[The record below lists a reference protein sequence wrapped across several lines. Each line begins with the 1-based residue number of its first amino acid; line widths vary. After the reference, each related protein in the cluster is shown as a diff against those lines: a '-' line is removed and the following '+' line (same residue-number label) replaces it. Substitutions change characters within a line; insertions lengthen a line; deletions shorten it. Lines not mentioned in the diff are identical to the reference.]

1 MNEKYEVIALSSKSN
16 IKAMEDNKDLNGLI
30 MALKD
35 DDVFV
40 RRNATKAIG
49 RLGIKYN
56 AENINTYS
64 IRIALH
70 DALND
75 KDHLVKK
82 YAKNTLLEPSFNREH
97 SNSANALPAG
107 KIVSETSNNI
117 KERLDDKDPGWFKK
131 QSSGKQFILII
142 GSSVL
147 GIALLI
153 GILLSII
160 ALGNTS
166 NAPAA
171 ISDNNTSS
179 VSNNS
184 ISAPSNLTSS
194 DDTDSSNTSSTI
206 PDTQSDPPSTTADAD
221 NGYQDGYSY
230 GYDDGLYG
238 EDYWDGLSSS
248 IPMSGAYRVGY
259 KDGYKHGYAD
269 GKRTSS

>member
-1 MNEKYEVIALSSKSN
+1 MSSKPN
-16 IKAMEDNKDLNGLI
+16 IKAMEDNRDLNGLI

-82 YAKNTLLEPSFNREH
+82 YAKNTLLAPSFNREH

-107 KIVSETSNNI
+107 KLVSETSNNV
-117 KERLDDKDPGWFKK
+117 KVKLEDKKQGWFEK
-131 QSSGKQFILII
+131 QSSGKQFVLII
-142 GSSVL
+142 GGSVL
-147 GIALLI
+147 GIALVI
-153 GILLSII
+153 GILLSVI

-166 NAPAA
+166 NTPAA
-171 ISDNNTSS
+171 ISDNNTS
-179 VSNNS
+179 VPNNS
-184 ISAPSNLTSS
+184 ISTPSNVTSS
-194 DDTDSSNTSSTI
+194 DDTGSSNTSSTT
-206 PDTQSDPPSTTADAD
+206 PDTQSDPPSTTADAYD
-221 NGYQDGYSY
+221 GYKDGYSY

-238 EDYWDGLSSS
+238 EDYWDGLSST
-248 IPMSGAYRVGY
+248 IQMSGAYRVGY

-269 GKRTSS
+269 GKSGNPPQDL